1 MTKTYQS
8 PASKPVF
15 AAIAVAATAATFGLA
30 VVAPVA
36 LSSSHASA
44 SAQVAYRTAARPTE
58 VAILP
63 GTIEVVAKR
72 AKVAHTDNPYL
83 PASYNVR

>member
-8 PASKPVF
+8 PISRPVF
-15 AAIAVAATAATFGLA
+15 GAIAVAAAIATLGLA

-36 LSSSHASA
+36 LSKPASA
-44 SAQVAYRTAARPTE
+44 DSQLAYRTSARPTE

-63 GTIEVVAKR
+63 GTIQVVGKR
-72 AKVAHTDNPYL
+72 SKVARADGPFV

>member
-8 PASKPVF
+8 PISKPVF
-15 AAIAVAATAATFGLA
+15 GAIAVAAAMATLGLA
-30 VVAPVA
+30 VVAPAVM
-36 LSSSHASA
+36 SSPESGASV
-44 SAQVAYRTAARPTE
+44 QVVYRTAAPPTE

-63 GTIEVVAKR
+63 GTIQVVAKR
-72 AKVAHTDNPYL
+72 TKVARADSPYL